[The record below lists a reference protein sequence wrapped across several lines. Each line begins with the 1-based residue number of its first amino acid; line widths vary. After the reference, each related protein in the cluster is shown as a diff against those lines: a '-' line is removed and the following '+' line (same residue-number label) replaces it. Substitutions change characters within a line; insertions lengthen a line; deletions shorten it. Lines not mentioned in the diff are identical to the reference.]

1 MQIVAWLWW
10 PKEPKMQLKF
20 DFKQLKVGDLVMQ
33 NAKEADIAKKW
44 GVVLELS
51 NGKYLDAV
59 RVHWMNYG
67 TFWTVSDKLIKVNKD
82 EQG

>member
-1 MQIVAWLWW
+1 
-10 PKEPKMQLKF
+10 MQLKF

-33 NAKEADIAKKW
+33 NAKGADIAKKW
-44 GVVLELS
+44 GVVLELN